1 MTTFDFAIRE
11 RKIFINSLD
20 HNEENII
27 YTKSG
32 WVDLSGIKMRGKSF
46 DWEGSI
52 GRIVPFKYNDIE
64 SHLIITGKA
73 SQQNLYVDIPNYT
86 SHYSIAISQ
95 LKCGQL
101 GGALK
106 QITSEYKYNIGDIA
120 NGVLILN
127 RYRIKNMYKYYDY
140 QCLKDGYIGHIRE
153 DHLITGN
160 ICPACVNKA
169 VVVGINDIATTHP
182 DMADLLLYPDD
193 KFKYTFS
200 SSKKVYFK
208 CPRCGNIIYTSL
220 NNVSR
225 HGLSCKKCGD
235 GISYP
240 EKVIFNF
247 LSQVCELH
255 KDNILL
261 QNYEIQK
268 TFDWSKNISHQ
279 NLKLSGNKRYDFY
292 IPLGTPIIIE
302 AHGLQH
308 YEEWGLHVH
317 KNARSLAE
325 EQENDELKMYIA
337 ISNGILSQNY
347 IQLDCRY
354 SNIDYIKCSIMSSN
368 LPELLDFTES
378 DIDWNECNKFATS
391 SRVYE
396 ACDLWNDGNHVV
408 KDIANAMKMDR
419 TTIRNYLRRGFELG
433 ILRDPPKYLLKT

>member
-52 GRIVPFKYNDIE
+52 GRIVPFKYDDIE

-73 SQQNLYVDIPNYT
+73 NPQKLYIDIPNYT

-106 QITSEYKYNIGDIA
+106 QITSEYKYNIGDII

-140 QCLKDGYIGHIRE
+140 QCLKDGYIGRIRE
-153 DHLITGN
+153 DHLKTGN

-169 VVVGINDIATTHP
+169 IIVGINDIATTRP
-182 DMADLLLYPDD
+182 DIADLLLYPDD

-208 CPRCGNIIYTSL
+208 CPRCGNIIYASL
-220 NNVSR
+220 NNISQ
-225 HGLSCKKCGD
+225 HGLSCPKCGD
-235 GISYP
+235 HISYP
-240 EKVIFNF
+240 EKFIFNF

-261 QNYEIQK
+261 QNYETQK

-279 NLKLSGNKRYDFY
+279 NSKLSGNKRYDFY
-292 IPLGTPIIIE
+292 IPLDNAILIE
-302 AHGLQH
+302 AHGGQH
-308 YEEWGLHVH
+308 FKEGFYSKQNGIRTLE
-317 KNARSLAE
+317 E
-325 EQENDELKMYIA
+325 EQENDKLKMSLA
-337 ISNGILSQNY
+337 SSNGILLQNY
-347 IQLDCRY
+347 IQLDCQY
-354 SNIDYIKCSIMSSN
+354 SNMEYIKNSIMDSN
-368 LPELLDFTES
+368 LPQLLDFKENQ
-378 DIDWNECNKFATS
+378 IDWNECNKFATS

-396 ACDLWNDGNHVV
+396 ACNLWNDGNHVV
-408 KDIANAMKMDR
+408 KEIAGQMKMDR
-419 TTIRNYLRRGFELG
+419 QTIRSYLRRGFELG